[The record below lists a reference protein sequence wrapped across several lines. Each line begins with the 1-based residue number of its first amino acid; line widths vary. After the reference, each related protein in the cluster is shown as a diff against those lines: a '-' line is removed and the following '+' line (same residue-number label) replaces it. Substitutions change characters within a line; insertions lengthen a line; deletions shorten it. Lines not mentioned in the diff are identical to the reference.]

1 MTAHQNR
8 TIFPSMAN
16 RNPRKRILNPK
27 LSSADNVS
35 QEAADL
41 KRQKLQKGAIAATT
55 SKKHQASA
63 SVQDSDDDVPSV
75 GQPKNLRAEGDSS
88 DDSDDDVEML
98 DGEASMPASSV
109 INASEDED
117 CASDIDVIEE
127 DSHKAALSIFICL
140 SSAYSM

>member
-55 SKKHQASA
+55 SKSIRHLPVSKTQMMMYQ
-63 SVQDSDDDVPSV
+63 VLDN
-75 GQPKNLRAEGDSS
+75 PK
-88 DDSDDDVEML
+88 
-98 DGEASMPASSV
+98 
-109 INASEDED
+109 I
-117 CASDIDVIEE
+117 
-127 DSHKAALSIFICL
+127 
-140 SSAYSM
+140 